1 MHEDHH
7 KIHPNSTI
15 VVLSN
20 VSLSAAASTTVNN
33 IVGNGGGG
41 GGIGVLSENIIT
53 NTNSQ
58 IDSILADSMKLN
70 LDSTHSP
77 HTTTQYFFSTAT
89 PIVTT
94 SNINHQLQ
102 SNNNTILIEDTNA
115 DIIVCNGDDGTLTV
129 TSGEQQTLR

>member
-1 MHEDHH
+1 MRKTVHEDH

-20 VSLSAAASTTVNN
+20 VSLSSAATTTVNN
-33 IVGNGGGG
+33 VSIVGTGSDN
-41 GGIGVLSENIIT
+41 VIT

-58 IDSILADSMKLN
+58 IDSILADSVKLN
-70 LDSTHSP
+70 LDTSDSP

-89 PIVTT
+89 PITT
-94 SNINHQLQ
+94 STINQLQ

-115 DIIVCNGDDGTLTV
+115 DIIVCNGDDTLTV
-129 TSGEQQTLR
+129 TSAEQQTLR